1 MNLPNQ
7 IKISLLSFIVLTGSL
22 IVFLIYPTLRDIK
35 KDSQSIISQKAALLS
50 LETKMA
56 NIEEFKNYL
65 KEITPD
71 LEKIDKL
78 FIDPDL
84 PVDFIGFLEKTA
96 QNSQVFLKISPAI
109 PQKIEKDPWPSIFFQ
124 LNIFG
129 SPAQFLKFLEKL
141 ESGSYL
147 VEIQNLNIVKLTE
160 AELKSK
166 ELERFS
172 SGDLK
177 STISLKV
184 FTER

>member
-1 MNLPNQ
+1 MNLSNQ

-22 IVFLIYPTLRDIK
+22 LFFLIYPTLRDIK
-35 KDSQSIISQKAALLS
+35 KDSQSIISQKGVLLS

-78 FIDPDL
+78 FIDPEV

-96 QNSQVFLKISPAI
+96 QNSQVFLKISPAL
-109 PQKIEKDPWPSIFFQ
+109 PQKIEKDPWPSLFFQ

-160 AELKSK
+160 IELKSK
-166 ELERFS
+166 EFERFS
-172 SGDLK
+172 SGDVR
-177 STISLKV
+177 SIISLKV
-184 FTER
+184 FTK